1 MLPFHA
7 RLGTL
12 LLFTCCVTT
21 YVVADEWPGWR
32 GPERS
37 GHSKETGLPTHWN
50 ATSVVWKTAIPG
62 VGQSS
67 PVVWGERI
75 FLTAAL
81 EKGKKRIVLCVDRN
95 KGNILWQHEA
105 WSGVPEKSHQMN
117 GWASATCA
125 TDGER
130 VIAFFGKGG
139 LHCYGVDGKKLWSRN
154 LGTFPGPWGTSACP
168 LLVGDIVIQNCD
180 STAGAFLVAVN
191 KHTGKDV
198 WKTPRPNPEKG
209 GWSSPVLVDAGKRKE
224 IVLNGEDFVI
234 GYDPASGQ
242 ELWKCQT
249 FNGRGEPTV
258 APGTGLVYV
267 INGLAGDIYA
277 VKLGGTG
284 DVTKSH
290 MAWHTPRKGKRDQ
303 PSPIVAGNYLLA
315 ADMEGV
321 TTCYDGVTGKVFWK
335 ERLRGSFTASPIAAG
350 GLVYFLSEAGT
361 TSVLEPGPTFKLL
374 TENSLGASGEIFR
387 ASLSASNGQIFAR
400 SQTHLYCIGK
410 AKGE

>member
-1 MLPFHA
+1 MLSFYA

-12 LLFTCCVTT
+12 VLFTCCVTT
-21 YVVADEWPGWR
+21 YVVADDWPGWR

-50 ATSVVWKTAIPG
+50 ATSVVWTTALPG

-67 PVVWGERI
+67 PVIWGDRI

-81 EKGKKRIVLCVDRN
+81 EKGKKRIVLCVDRH
-95 KGNILWQHEA
+95 KGNIVWQQEA

-130 VIAFFGKGG
+130 VVAFFGKGG
-139 LHCYGVDGKKLWSRN
+139 LHCYSVDGKKLWSRD

-180 STAGAFLVAVN
+180 STGGACLVAVN
-191 KHTGKDV
+191 KHTGNDV
-198 WKTPRPNPEKG
+198 WKTPRPNPQKG

-242 ELWKCQT
+242 EFWKCQT

-290 MAWHTPRKGKRDQ
+290 MVWHTPRKGKRDQ
-303 PSPIVAGNYLLA
+303 PSPILAGNYLLA

-321 TTCYDGVTGKVFWK
+321 TTCYDGITGKVFWK

-361 TSVLEPGPTFKLL
+361 TSVLEPGPTFKLVA
-374 TENSLGASGEIFR
+374 ENSLGASGEIFR

-410 AKGE
+410 AKG